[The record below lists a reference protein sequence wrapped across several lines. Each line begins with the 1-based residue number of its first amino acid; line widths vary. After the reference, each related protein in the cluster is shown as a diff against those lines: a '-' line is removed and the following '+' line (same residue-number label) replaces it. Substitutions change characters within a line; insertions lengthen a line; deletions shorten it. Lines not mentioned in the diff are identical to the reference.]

1 MAWSES
7 ERKKRSNKCDN
18 PKGFTMKQF
27 CKNKKTKS
35 KKGQRNNE
43 GKVSSPKRSKTPGP
57 GKKEYLYNKNNP
69 KKSFDVY
76 IDKNPKDTIPIK
88 YTTVDDVKHTI
99 GKLEQL
105 YKSGKYPHK
114 RIWQVGMI
122 MKVRLD
128 AIKKHNPHVKG
139 INGRVALAQKY
150 FKFLGKRTKTEK
162 TERKKMVFKI
172 DA

>member
-1 MAWSES
+1 MSWSES

-43 GKVSSPKRSKTPGP
+43 GKVSSPKRSRTPGP

-76 IDKNPKDTIPIK
+76 IDKNPKDTIPISYK
-88 YTTVDDVKHTI
+88 TTEDVKKTI
-99 GKLEQL
+99 RKLERL
-105 YKSGKYPHK
+105 YKKGEYPHK
-114 RIWQVGMI
+114 RIKQVAMI
-122 MKVRLD
+122 MMVRLN
-128 AIKKHNPHVKG
+128 AMGGKTAEKN
-139 INGRVALAQKY
+139 LARRY
-150 FKFLGKRTKTEK
+150 HSFLGERTKAKDKEI
-162 TERKKMVFKI
+162 RKKMIFKFS
-172 DA
+172 